1 MARGLNSS
9 TSQVVAARNE
19 TLIEYPGR
27 LARNA
32 ECVDDAWLIEIDVD
46 DDAELVRA
54 ELAALEDF
62 PERAPSNRRGVVGV
76 ARGRDGA
83 GRGGGAVDGVC

>member
-19 TLIEYPGR
+19 TLIENPGL

-32 ECVDDAWLIEIDVD
+32 ECIDDAWLVEIDVD

-54 ELAALEDF
+54 ELAALEAF
-62 PERAPSNRRGVVGV
+62 PVRPPK
-76 ARGRDGA
+76 
-83 GRGGGAVDGVC
+83 

>member
-19 TLIEYPGR
+19 TLIENPGL

-32 ECVDDAWLIEIDVD
+32 ECIDDAWLVEIDVD

-62 PERAPSNRRGVVGV
+62 PERPPK
-76 ARGRDGA
+76 
-83 GRGGGAVDGVC
+83 

>member
-19 TLIEYPGR
+19 TLIETPGV
-27 LARNA
+27 LARNS
-32 ECVDDAWLIEIDVD
+32 ECVDDAWLIELDVD

-62 PERAPSNRRGVVGV
+62 P
-76 ARGRDGA
+76 ARPPK
-83 GRGGGAVDGVC
+83 